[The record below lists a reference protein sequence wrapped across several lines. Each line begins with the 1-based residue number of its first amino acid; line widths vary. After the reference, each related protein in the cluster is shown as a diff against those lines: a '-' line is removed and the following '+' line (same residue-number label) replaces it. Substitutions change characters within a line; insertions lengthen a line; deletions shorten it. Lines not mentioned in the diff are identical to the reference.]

1 MGILRRLAAL
11 WGSRAAEARVFH
23 VRCDHCGEVVR
34 VRVDLRWD
42 LTQEF
47 DGDLTGYRLSKDVLG
62 VRCNRLMRL
71 RVTFDR
77 AYRVT
82 GTEVEGGQLV
92 PGPEASGDP
101 GPVHPGGG

>member
-1 MGILRRLAAL
+1 MDILRRLRSL
-11 WGSRAAEARVFH
+11 GGSRPAEALVFS

-34 VRVDLRWD
+34 VRVDPRWD

-47 DGDLTGYRLSKDVLG
+47 DGDLTGYRLTKEVLG

-77 AYRVT
+77 AYRIT
-82 GTEVEGGQLV
+82 TTEVEGGSLISG
-92 PGPEASGDP
+92 PGDVTGQM
-101 GPVHPGGG
+101 

>member
-1 MGILRRLAAL
+1 MSILRRLAAL
-11 WGSRAAEARVFH
+11 LGTRGAGALVFH

-34 VRVDLRWD
+34 VRVDPRWD

-71 RVTFDR
+71 RVTLDR
-77 AYRVT
+77 AYRIT
-82 GTEVEGGQLV
+82 ATEVDGGRLV
-92 PGPEASGDP
+92 SGPEGELRRDA
-101 GPVHPGGG
+101 